1 MGQAKSCEGE
11 DKTSSGQ
18 CAAVDS
24 PSTTEEENLSK
35 ANITFTLDLFRS
47 LENQN
52 KSSNVSFSPLSVSA
66 ALSMVLLGAKGRTA
80 DQMRECLKTKDCK
93 DVHSSFAALLKKL
106 NKTDPSYAVSI
117 ANRLYGEQ
125 SYEFIEK
132 FLEGTREFYNAELET
147 VDFVKKA
154 EEARIQMN
162 CWVEEQTQGKIKDL
176 LGKGAVDSAAK
187 LVLVNAIYLKAD
199 WRKQFE
205 KEKTRDAKFR
215 LNKRQT
221 QTVKMMHQSG
231 MFMLRKVEEISC
243 QVIEMFYTCELSM
256 LIFLPNDIKDST
268 TGLEKLEQQLTYESF
283 VEWTRRDKMTLY
295 KVDLRLPRFRIE
307 QNYELNEVLKTMGME
322 DAFDHCKCDF
332 SGMSP
337 AKDLMLSQAVH
348 RAVVDVNE
356 AGTEAAAATVVH
368 MLCGRALIYIPPP
381 RATFNAD
388 HPFIFFIKHIPTD
401 TVLFAGRFC
410 SKQ

>member
-47 LENQN
+47 LGNQN

-93 DVHSSFAALLKKL
+93 DVHSSFAALLKEL

-125 SYEFIEK
+125 SYEFIEM

-147 VDFVKKA
+147 VDFIKKA

-162 CWVEEQTQGKIKDL
+162 RWVEEQTQGN
-176 LGKGAVDSAAK
+176 S
-187 LVLVNAIYLKAD
+187 Y
-199 WRKQFE
+199 
-205 KEKTRDAKFR
+205 
-215 LNKRQT
+215 
-221 QTVKMMHQSG
+221 
-231 MFMLRKVEEISC
+231 C
-243 QVIEMFYTCELSM
+243 
-256 LIFLPNDIKDST
+256 FL
-268 TGLEKLEQQLTYESF
+268 
-283 VEWTRRDKMTLY
+283 
-295 KVDLRLPRFRIE
+295 
-307 QNYELNEVLKTMGME
+307 
-322 DAFDHCKCDF
+322 
-332 SGMSP
+332 
-337 AKDLMLSQAVH
+337 
-348 RAVVDVNE
+348 
-356 AGTEAAAATVVH
+356 
-368 MLCGRALIYIPPP
+368 
-381 RATFNAD
+381 
-388 HPFIFFIKHIPTD
+388 
-401 TVLFAGRFC
+401 
-410 SKQ
+410 